1 MLEFLEKLLLE
12 REITSFNA
20 KNNRIMCFSHVV
32 NIAVQHV
39 LSKMSSVKAPE
50 NDDDNSEGPTD
61 DADENRG
68 FEQTFQNACAQDL
81 ISRLRK
87 IVTAIRASGQRH
99 EALTTWIE
107 NGNKSGLFVL
117 QNTSVE
123 IKPMQL
129 LRDVRTRWDS
139 TYQMI
144 KRCIEMRLVSP
155 DLDDYS
161 IIIQFIPFT
170 LGHISKITKRLLAP
184 FDAFKRGKSHRSG

>member
-1 MLEFLEKLLLE
+1 MLQFLEKLLLE
-12 REITSFNA
+12 REITSFDA
-20 KNNRIMCFSHVV
+20 KDNRIMCFSHVV

-50 NDDDNSEGPTD
+50 NDDDDSEGLTD
-61 DADENRG
+61 AANADENRG
-68 FEQTFQNACAQDL
+68 FEQTFQNACAQDP
-81 ISRLRK
+81 IFRLRK
-87 IVTAIRASGQRH
+87 IVTAIRASGQRR

-170 LGHISKITKRLLAP
+170 LGHRYLPGTTRK
-184 FDAFKRGKSHRSG
+184 

>member
-1 MLEFLEKLLLE
+1 MLEFLEKLLIE

-20 KNNRIMCFSHVV
+20 KDNRIMCFSHVV

-39 LSKMSSVKAPE
+39 LRKMSSVKAPE

-61 DADENRG
+61 DDDDADENRG
-68 FEQTFQNACAQDL
+68 FGQTFEAACLQDP

-87 IVTAIRASGQRH
+87 IVMAIRASGQRR

-107 NGNKSGLFVL
+107 NGNKSRLFVL
-117 QNTSVE
+117 QNKSVE

-155 DLDDYS
+155 ALHS
-161 IIIQFIPFT
+161 LIWTIIVS
-170 LGHISKITKRLLAP
+170 LYNLYHLL
-184 FDAFKRGKSHRSG
+184 

>member
-20 KNNRIMCFSHVV
+20 KDNRIMCFSHVV

-61 DADENRG
+61 DADGNRG
-68 FEQTFQNACAQDL
+68 FGQTFEAACVQDP

-87 IVTAIRASGQRH
+87 IVTAIRASGQRR

-107 NGNKSGLFVL
+107 NGNKSRLFVL
-117 QNTSVE
+117 QKTAVE

-155 DLDDYS
+155 ALHS
-161 IIIQFIPFT
+161 LIWMIIVW
-170 LGHISKITKRLLAP
+170 LYNLYHLL
-184 FDAFKRGKSHRSG
+184 

>member
-20 KNNRIMCFSHVV
+20 KDNRIMCFSHVV

-39 LSKMSSVKAPE
+39 LSKMSLVKAPE
-50 NDDDNSEGPTD
+50 NDDDDDSEGPTD
-61 DADENRG
+61 DADEDRG
-68 FEQTFQNACAQDL
+68 FGQTFEAACAQDP

-87 IVTAIRASGQRH
+87 IVTAIRASGRRR

-117 QNTSVE
+117 QNRSVE

-139 TYQMI
+139 TYHMI

-155 DLDDYS
+155 ALHS
-161 IIIQFIPFT
+161 LIWTIIVS
-170 LGHISKITKRLLAP
+170 LYNLYHLL
-184 FDAFKRGKSHRSG
+184 

>member
-20 KNNRIMCFSHVV
+20 KDNRIMCFSHVV

-68 FEQTFQNACAQDL
+68 FGQTFEAACVQDP

-87 IVTAIRASGQRH
+87 IVTAIRASGQRR

-107 NGNKSGLFVL
+107 NGNKSRLFVL
-117 QNTSVE
+117 QNKSVE

-144 KRCIEMRLVSP
+144 KRCIEMRLVSFALHSLIWTIIVHYTIYTIYFRP
-155 DLDDYS
+155 S
-161 IIIQFIPFT
+161 IPSWYDQEV
-170 LGHISKITKRLLAP
+170 ISSIE
-184 FDAFKRGKSHRSG
+184 H